1 MKLETLLP
9 LGKVD
14 PGLREPAAAFDL
26 HTIGRESLKAE
37 ELGYDSIMFEET
49 KFDPYV
55 VMALAANATRKV
67 GIGTAV
73 AIAFPRSPAVTA
85 MSAWTLQSLSGGR
98 FTLGL
103 GTQVRA
109 HIERRYGFKWAPAGP
124 WMREYVLAVKEI
136 WRAWQNSDQ
145 PNFSGQHYNINLTV
159 PLFDPGPIDVPH
171 IPIHL
176 AAVNPY
182 MCEVAGEVSEGLR
195 PHPVCTADYI
205 KNVMWPAVHRG
216 AAKSSRSITDF
227 SMSIKPLIATAP
239 DEEGLQIK
247 IRDIRARVAFY
258 ASTPAYRT
266 AFEAHGLESLAD
278 DLKLLSRAQRWEEM
292 PSQISD
298 DVLHQF
304 ACVGTYDNIVPILKD
319 RYRDIVTNV
328 EFSIPV
334 NTPEDGDILRA
345 MISELR
351 IV

>member
-1 MKLETLLP
+1 MKVDTLLP

-14 PGLREPAAAFDL
+14 PGLREPSQPFNLQTVPEQALSAEKIGFDN
-26 HTIGRESLKAE
+26 
-37 ELGYDSIMFEET
+37 IMFEET
-49 KFDPYV
+49 KHDPYA
-55 VMALAANATRKV
+55 VMALAAHATRKV

-109 HIERRYGFKWAPAGP
+109 HIERRYGFKWTPAGP

-195 PHPVCTADYI
+195 PHPVCTAGYI
-205 KNVMWPAVHRG
+205 ENVMWPAVHRG
-216 AAKSSRSITDF
+216 AAKSSRSIVDF

-239 DEEGLQIK
+239 DEDGLQIK

-278 DLKLLSRAQRWEEM
+278 DLKLLSRAQRWKEM

-319 RYRDIVTNV
+319 RYSGIVTNV

-351 IV
+351 SA